1 MAEAGFWDDQER
13 ANGRVQQ
20 LKAAKQ
26 VIDSVDGIT
35 SQLEDIEVLAELAEE
50 EGEAG
55 MAEFERTV
63 ASLEKDYDALELRT
77 LLSGPY
83 DQGGAIITIQSG
95 AGGTDASD
103 WAHILLR
110 MYDRW
115 ASNQG
120 YKTELLEALEHEEA
134 GIKHATLKVSG
145 PLAYGYLSTEMGVHR
160 LVRISPFDAQNRRQ
174 TSFAAV
180 DVVPDID
187 ADDDIEIE
195 EKDLKVDTYK
205 AGGKGGQHVNKTE
218 SAVRITHLPS
228 GVVVQC
234 QNERSQH
241 KNRAQALK
249 LLKARLLQM
258 REAQQNA
265 DIRQMYDGKGE
276 IAWGNQIR
284 SYVMQPYTLVKDT
297 RTGYEVGNVQAV
309 LDGDLQGFIEAYL
322 KHRASK
328 KK

>member
-1 MAEAGFWDDQER
+1 M
-13 ANGRVQQ
+13 QQ
-20 LKAAKQ
+20 LKGAKQ
-26 VIDSVDGIT
+26 ITDSVDGI
-35 SQLEDIEVLAELAEE
+35 SLQLDDIDVLAELAEE
-50 EGEAG
+50 EGESG

-63 ASLEKDYDALELRT
+63 ESLEKDYNALELRT

-83 DQGGAIITIQSG
+83 DAAGAVVTIQSG

-103 WAHILLR
+103 WAQMLLR
-110 MYDRW
+110 MYGRW
-115 ASNQG
+115 ASDQG

-145 PLAYGYLSTEMGVHR
+145 ALAYGYLSAEMGVHR

-174 TSFAAV
+174 TSFAAI
-180 DVVPDID
+180 DVIPDID
-187 ADDDIEIE
+187 ADTDIDID

-218 SAVRITHLPS
+218 SAVRITHIPT

-249 LLKARLLQM
+249 LLKARLLQL
-258 REAQQNA
+258 REAKQNA
-265 DIRQMYDGKGE
+265 EIKSMYDGKGE

-297 RTGYEVGNVQAV
+297 RTGHEVGNAQAV
-309 LDGDLQGFIEAYL
+309 LDGDLQGFIESYL
-322 KHRASK
+322 KHRAVNK
-328 KK
+328 K

>member
-1 MAEAGFWDDQER
+1 MSGAGFWDDQER
-13 ANGRVQQ
+13 ANGRVQE
-20 LKAAKQ
+20 LKTAKQ
-26 VIDSVDGIT
+26 IVESVDGIT
-35 SQLEDIEVLAELAEE
+35 GQLDDIEVLAELAAE
-50 EGEAG
+50 EGDSG

-63 ASLEKDYDALELRT
+63 QSLEKDYDVLELRT

-83 DQGGAIITIQSG
+83 DHGGAVVTIQSG

-110 MYDRW
+110 MYGRW
-115 ASNQG
+115 ASDQG
-120 YKTELLEALEHEEA
+120 FKTELLEALEHEEA
-134 GIKHATLKVSG
+134 GIKHATLKVAG
-145 PLAYGYLSTEMGVHR
+145 PLAYGYLAAEMGVHR

-187 ADDDIEIE
+187 ADGDIDVE

-241 KNRAQALK
+241 KNRAQAMK

-258 REAQQNA
+258 REAEQNA
-265 DIRQMYDGKGE
+265 AIRQMYDGKGE

-297 RTGYEVGNVQAV
+297 RTGHEVGNVQAV
-309 LDGDLQGFIEAYL
+309 LDGDLQGFIEAFL

-328 KK
+328 K